1 MSTIVTRAGKGSPL
15 TNNELDANFVNL
27 NTDKYQSGDSASFA
41 QVAVDNIL
49 VNGNTIS
56 STDTDG
62 NIILSPNGSGTVD
75 VASSK
80 ITGLAAPTLSTDAAT
95 KAYVDTLVAAGI
107 HFHSPVRV
115 ETNANRNAT
124 YNNGTAGV
132 GATLTNA
139 GTQVA
144 LVLDGVSL
152 ALNDRVLVRSQTNQT
167 QNGVYTVTNVGS
179 GSTNWV
185 LTRSTDTD
193 EYAIDSP
200 SGLSEGSTF
209 FVQEGTVGAGST
221 YTCNT
226 TGTITFGTT
235 NITFVQVSSAQIYSA
250 GTGLSLTGTQFAV
263 SLVPVANGGTG
274 QTTANAAL
282 NAFLPSQA
290 SNADKY
296 LKTDGTNTAWAN
308 VPSPNNG
315 TLSLAV
321 SGTGLSGSASFTADQ
336 SGNSTFTVTSDATS
350 ANTVSTIVARDASGN
365 FSAGTIT
372 AALSGNATTA
382 TTATTASATSAALT
396 AGTYLTSGGTFNGS
410 TARTFAVDATT
421 TNTASKVVA
430 RDASGNFSAGTITA
444 ALSGNATTAT
454 SASSATSATNAT
466 NVNLTDDTT
475 TNSTH
480 YFVFGDV
487 TSGNDALKVSST
499 KATYNP
505 STGTATFAGDVTSVS
520 DESLKT
526 NWRSVGDDFVTKLA
540 GVKSGVYDRTD
551 TEATQAGVSAQSLE
565 AVLAEVVVTAPDGLK
580 SVNYGNAALV
590 AAIELAKQ
598 VVELRKEIAELK
610 GK

>member
-80 ITGLAAPTLSTDAAT
+80 ITGLAAPTLSTDAVT
-95 KAYVDTLVAAGI
+95 KAYVDTLVAAGV

-124 YNNGTAGV
+124 YDNGTAGV

-139 GTQVA
+139 GTQTA
-144 LVLDGVSL
+144 LVLDGVTL
-152 ALNDRVLVRSQTNQT
+152 NVNDRVMVRSQTNQT
-167 QNGVYTVTNVGS
+167 ENGVYTVTNVGS

-193 EYAIDSP
+193 GYSIDSP
-200 SGLSEGSTF
+200 NGLSEGSTF
-209 FVQEGTVGAGST
+209 FVQEGNVGAGNT

-226 TGTITFGTT
+226 TGTIVFGTT
-235 NITFVQVSSAQIYSA
+235 NITFVQVSSAQVYSA

-274 QTTANAAL
+274 QTTANAGL
-282 NAFLPSQA
+282 NALLPSQA
-290 SNADKY
+290 SNADKF

-336 SGNSTFTVTSDATS
+336 SGNSTFTVTSNATS
-350 ANTVSTIVARDASGN
+350 ANTVGAIVARDASGN

-372 AALSGNATTA
+372 AS
-382 TTATTASATSAALT
+382 
-396 AGTYLTSGGTFNGS
+396 
-410 TARTFAVDATT
+410 
-421 TNTASKVVA
+421 
-430 RDASGNFSAGTITA
+430 
-444 ALSGNATTAT
+444 LSGNATTAT
-454 SASSATSATNAT
+454 SASSATNATNTT

-487 TSGNDALKVSST
+487 TSGNDALKVSSS
-499 KATYNP
+499 KATFNP
-505 STGTATFAGDVTSVS
+505 STGSAVFAGDVTSSS
-520 DESLKT
+520 DETLKT
-526 NWRSVGDDFVTKLA
+526 NWRPVAEDFVTKLA
-540 GVKSGVYDRTD
+540 EVKSGIYDRTD
-551 TEATQAGVSAQSLE
+551 IEATQAGVSAQSLE
-565 AVLAEVVVTAPDGLK
+565 QVLSEVVITAPDGLK

>member
-80 ITGLAAPTLSTDAAT
+80 ITGLAAPTASTDAAT
-95 KAYVDTLVAAGI
+95 KQYVDEIAEGIKSRPSVRAATT
-107 HFHSPVRV
+107 
-115 ETNANRNAT
+115 TNLAAN
-124 YNNGTAGV
+124 YDNGTAGV
-132 GATLTNA
+132 GATLTADTNRA
-139 GTQVA
+139 FGT
-144 LVLDGVSL
+144 LDGVTGW
-152 ALNDRVLVRSQTNQT
+152 AITTPPQGVLVKNQTNSAH
-167 QNGVYTVTNVGS
+167 NGRYNLTALGEAGVS
-179 GSTNWV
+179 PWV
-185 LTRSTDTD
+185 LTRCGLCDQANEIPGSYTFVVDGTANKGTGWVQTVIDPATFVVGTD
-193 EYAIDSP
+193 AIIVTQFS
-200 SGLSEGSTF
+200 
-209 FVQEGTVGAGST
+209 GAGT
-221 YTCNT
+221 YT
-226 TGTITFGTT
+226 
-235 NITFVQVSSAQIYSA
+235 A

-290 SNADKY
+290 TNADKF

-336 SGNSTFTVTSDATS
+336 SGNSTFTVTSNATD

-372 AALSGNATTA
+372 AAL
-382 TTATTASATSAALT
+382 
-396 AGTYLTSGGTFNGS
+396 
-410 TARTFAVDATT
+410 D
-421 TNTASKVVA
+421 
-430 RDASGNFSAGTITA
+430 
-444 ALSGNATTAT
+444 GNATTAT

-487 TSGNDALKVSST
+487 TSGNDALKVSSS
-499 KATYNP
+499 KASYNP
-505 STGTATFAGDVTSVS
+505 STGSAVFSGDVTSSS
-520 DESLKT
+520 DERLKT
-526 NWRSVGDDFVTKLA
+526 NWRPVQEDFVAKLA

-551 TEATQAGVSAQSLE
+551 IEATQAGVSAQSLE
-565 AVLAEVVVTAPDGLK
+565 EVLSEVVLTAPDGLK

>member
-27 NTDKYQSGDSASFA
+27 NTDKYQSGDSVSFS

-80 ITGLAAPTLSTDAAT
+80 ITGLAAPTLSTDAVT
-95 KAYVDTLVAAGI
+95 KAYVDTLVAAGV

-139 GTQVA
+139 GAQAA
-144 LVLDGVSL
+144 LVLDGVTL
-152 ALNDRVLVRSQTNQT
+152 NVNDRVMVRSQTNQT
-167 QNGVYTVTNVGS
+167 ENGVYTVTNVGS

-193 EYAIDSP
+193 GYSIDSP
-200 SGLSEGSTF
+200 NGLSEGSTF
-209 FVQEGTVGAGST
+209 FVQEGNVGAGNT

-226 TGTITFGTT
+226 TGTIVFGTT
-235 NITFVQVSSAQIYSA
+235 NITFVQVSSAQVYSA

-274 QTTANAAL
+274 QTTANAGL
-282 NAFLPSQA
+282 NALLPSQA
-290 SNADKY
+290 TNADKF

-336 SGNSTFTVTSDATS
+336 SGNSTFTVTSNATS
-350 ANTVSTIVARDASGN
+350 ANTVGAIVARDASGN

-372 AALSGNATTA
+372 AS
-382 TTATTASATSAALT
+382 
-396 AGTYLTSGGTFNGS
+396 
-410 TARTFAVDATT
+410 
-421 TNTASKVVA
+421 
-430 RDASGNFSAGTITA
+430 
-444 ALSGNATTAT
+444 LSGNATTAT
-454 SASSATSATNAT
+454 SASSATNATNAT
-466 NVNLTDDTT
+466 NVNLTNDTT
-475 TNSTH
+475 TNATH
-480 YFVFGDV
+480 YFVFGDI

-505 STGTATFAGDVTSVS
+505 STGSAVFSGDVTSSS
-520 DESLKT
+520 DERLKT
-526 NWRSVGDDFVTKLA
+526 NWRPVQEDFVAKLA

-551 TEATQAGVSAQSLE
+551 IEATQAGVSAQSLE
-565 AVLAEVVVTAPDGLK
+565 EVLAEVVLTAPDGLK

>member
-56 STDTDG
+56 STDTNG
-62 NIILSPNGSGTVD
+62 NIVLSPNGSGTVD

-80 ITGLAAPTLSTDAAT
+80 ITGLAAPTASTDAAT
-95 KAYVDTLVAAGI
+95 KQYVDEIAEGIKSRPSVRAATT
-107 HFHSPVRV
+107 
-115 ETNANRNAT
+115 TNLAAN
-124 YNNGTAGV
+124 YDNGTAGV
-132 GATLTNA
+132 GATLTADTNRA
-139 GTQVA
+139 FGT
-144 LVLDGVSL
+144 LDGVTGW
-152 ALNDRVLVRSQTNQT
+152 AITTPPQGVLVKNQTNSAH
-167 QNGVYTVTNVGS
+167 NGRYNLTALGEAGVS
-179 GSTNWV
+179 PWV
-185 LTRSTDTD
+185 LTRCGLCDQANEIPGSYTFVVDGTANKGTGWVQTVIDPATFVVGTD
-193 EYAIDSP
+193 AIIVTQFS
-200 SGLSEGSTF
+200 
-209 FVQEGTVGAGST
+209 GAGT
-221 YTCNT
+221 YT
-226 TGTITFGTT
+226 
-235 NITFVQVSSAQIYSA
+235 A

-290 SNADKY
+290 TNADKF

-336 SGNSTFTVTSDATS
+336 SGNSTFTVTSNATD

-372 AALSGNATTA
+372 AAL
-382 TTATTASATSAALT
+382 
-396 AGTYLTSGGTFNGS
+396 
-410 TARTFAVDATT
+410 D
-421 TNTASKVVA
+421 
-430 RDASGNFSAGTITA
+430 
-444 ALSGNATTAT
+444 GNATTAT

-487 TSGNDALKVSST
+487 TSGNDALKVSSS
-499 KATYNP
+499 KASYNP
-505 STGTATFAGDVTSVS
+505 STGSAVFSGDVTSSS
-520 DESLKT
+520 DERLKT
-526 NWRSVGDDFVTKLA
+526 NWRPVQEDFVAKLA

-551 TEATQAGVSAQSLE
+551 IEATQAGVSAQSLE
-565 AVLAEVVVTAPDGLK
+565 EVLSEVVLTAPDGLK

>member
-27 NTDKYQSGDSASFA
+27 NTDKYQSGDSVSFA

-80 ITGLAAPTLSTDAAT
+80 ITGLAAPTASTDAAT
-95 KAYVDTLVAAGI
+95 KQYVDEIAEGIKSRPSVRAATT
-107 HFHSPVRV
+107 
-115 ETNANRNAT
+115 TNLAAN
-124 YNNGTAGV
+124 YDNGTAGV
-132 GATLTNA
+132 GATLTADTNRA
-139 GTQVA
+139 FGT
-144 LVLDGVSL
+144 LDGVTGW
-152 ALNDRVLVRSQTNQT
+152 AITTPPQGVLVKNQTNSAH
-167 QNGVYTVTNVGS
+167 NGRYNLTALGEAGVS
-179 GSTNWV
+179 PWV
-185 LTRSTDTD
+185 LTRCGLCDQANEIPGSYTFVVDGTANKGTGWVQTVIDPATFVVGTD
-193 EYAIDSP
+193 AIIVTQFS
-200 SGLSEGSTF
+200 
-209 FVQEGTVGAGST
+209 GAGT
-221 YTCNT
+221 YT
-226 TGTITFGTT
+226 
-235 NITFVQVSSAQIYSA
+235 A

-336 SGNSTFTVTSDATS
+336 SGNSTFTVTSNATS
-350 ANTVSTIVARDASGN
+350 ANTVSAIVARDASGN

-382 TTATTASATSAALT
+382 TTASATSAALT
-396 AGTYLTSGGTFNGS
+396 AGTGLSSAGTFDGS
-410 TARTFAVDATT
+410 TARTFAVSYGTT
-421 TNTASKVVA
+421 SGTACQGNDSRLSDSRQATNTNTQLASLGVGTAASGTAGEIRATNNITAYFSDERLKTKIGDIDNALDKVKQIETMVYHANETAVA
-430 RDASGNFSAGTITA
+430 LGYDASVIEVG
-444 ALSGNATTAT
+444 
-454 SASSATSATNAT
+454 
-466 NVNLTDDTT
+466 
-475 TNSTH
+475 
-480 YFVFGDV
+480 V
-487 TSGNDALKVSST
+487 T
-499 KATYNP
+499 
-505 STGTATFAGDVTSVS
+505 
-520 DESLKT
+520 
-526 NWRSVGDDFVTKLA
+526 
-540 GVKSGVYDRTD
+540 
-551 TEATQAGVSAQSLE
+551 AQSVQKVMPQTVAPAPIDDKYLTVRYERLVPLLIEAIKELE
-565 AVLAEVVVTAPDGLK
+565 A
-580 SVNYGNAALV
+580 
-590 AAIELAKQ
+590 Q
-598 VVELRKEIAELK
+598 VAELK